1 MLIKL
6 IESLKFQKEEAS
18 HDQTFGARGRNF
30 AGMSSGGSVA
40 TAVKIA
46 EELDSGV
53 IVAVT
58 VAIGI
63 YLQIY
68 SISVNRLYK
77 QLYLYF
83 NFRKVS
89 CLRKT
94 ILYVIT
100 MEDN

>member
-1 MLIKL
+1 LR
-6 IESLKFQKEEAS
+6 EW
-18 HDQTFGARGRNF
+18 
-30 AGMSSGGSVA
+30 VA
-40 TAVKIA
+40 VVQLQLRLNT